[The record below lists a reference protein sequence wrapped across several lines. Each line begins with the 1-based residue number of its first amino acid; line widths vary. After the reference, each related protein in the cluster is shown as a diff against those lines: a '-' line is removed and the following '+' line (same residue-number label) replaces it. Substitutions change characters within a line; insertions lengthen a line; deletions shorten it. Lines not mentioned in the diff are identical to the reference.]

1 MQVYKPGQEPR
12 GWKKQATEKYREI
25 IEATSDGSTPAEHE
39 FVMELIRL
47 RTEPETLNRKLGGKN
62 MANLIVRP
70 EPGYGR
76 NRQFA
81 IVRDDGAVVGVS
93 WVEACRAKW
102 ATDPEGYYRQE
113 VLGAMRVAIKD
124 QAIAAAR
131 AFAGARCDKC
141 GAAGPLEADHFP
153 VTFADIA
160 TEFTRRIGSWREVP
174 TVESDDT
181 WGSVLAAPTRAAWQA
196 FHKERAAFRPLCI
209 GCNLGLRGSATLFS
223 ISIRLSRTI
232 VVATWHDAAGAETRE
247 GWPP

>member
-12 GWKKQATEKYREI
+12 GWKTRVTEKCREI
-25 IEATSDGSTPAEHE
+25 IRVTPDGSTPAELE
-39 FVMELIRL
+39 FVMGLIRL
-47 RTEPETLNRKLGGKN
+47 RTEPETLARKLGGRSI
-62 MANLIVRP
+62 ADLIVRQ

-81 IVRDDGAVVGVS
+81 IVRDDGAVMRVS
-93 WVEACRAKW
+93 WVEACKAKW

-124 QAIAAAR
+124 QAIAAAH
-131 AFAGARCDKC
+131 AFAGARCKKC

-160 TEFTRRIGSWREVP
+160 TEFTRGIGSWREVP

-181 WGSVLAAPTRAAWQA
+181 WGSVLANPTRAAWQA

-209 GCNLGLRGSATLFS
+209 GCNLQ
-223 ISIRLSRTI
+223 
-232 VVATWHDAAGAETRE
+232 
-247 GWPP
+247 